1 MGYMICSSDQR
12 IFSYKTSELRTMDM
26 VGVHAIMSPHHHV
39 NPVIMSTTLYCK
51 PHHYQVVGKCDSS
64 EEAQSAVFLGGN
76 VAPEVAEVEVGLCFR
91 ACGPRSGKVVDKT
104 RTGL

>member
-1 MGYMICSSDQR
+1 VIKG
-12 IFSYKTSELRTMDM
+12 FLVTKHPSYGRWTWLAFTPSCQP
-26 VGVHAIMSPHHHV
+26 HHHHV

-76 VAPEVAEVEVGLCFR
+76 VAPEVAEVEVGLGFR
-91 ACGPRSGKVVDKT
+91 ACGPRSWKVVDKT